1 MANNL
6 SSNTSTIV
14 LKKFVEK
21 FMDNIIAARTVD
33 TQIFKDEV
41 SPNTGDTVY
50 VKRPIQ
56 ANSIETAGGD
66 LTSESPDNLI
76 SGRAPGTVQNYITG
90 YTSWTSLEQAT
101 QLNQLDTF
109 LEPFARK
116 MVTTLEQNLLAFMNN
131 NAGLTVG
138 TGGNAVTKWSDVA
151 AANSLMEAMGVQNPS
166 QWYALIDPFV
176 RQNLADQQKGLFQG
190 GLVTSAWE
198 RAMISQDF
206 GGMQALSHN
215 ALPSHTNGAYGAGPI
230 QIDGASQE
238 VGYVAVK
245 DTMTQTLSLKGLTA
259 TTGTLVAGDQLQIAG
274 VQWLNQQAKTG
285 VTGADGNARTFTC
298 SVVTGGTADGSGDLD
313 VTITPPMI
321 IDATNPQYN
330 NVTGAPADSATVTVI
345 SGSTGS
351 TNKPNLFYSK
361 DAFALATVELPKLH
375 SIDSQVINVEGFSI
389 RQHKFSSGIANT
401 QSVRWD
407 LLPVFSVLQPMFA
420 GKMYGNP

>member
-41 SPNTGDTVY
+41 NPNTGDTVY

-76 SGRAPGTVQNYITG
+76 SGRAPGTVQKYITG

-109 LEPFARK
+109 LEPFARN
-116 MVTTLEQNLLAFMNN
+116 MVTTLEQNLLTFMNN

-166 QWYALIDPFV
+166 EWYALIDPFV

-215 ALPSHTNGAYGAGPI
+215 GLPSHTNGAYGAGSI
-230 QIDGASQE
+230 TVDGASQAS
-238 VGYVAVK
+238 GYVAVK
-245 DTMTQTLSLKGLTA
+245 DSMQQTINLAGLTA
-259 TTGTLVAGDQLQIAG
+259 TTGTLKAGDQLQFDT
-274 VQWLNQQAKTG
+274 VQWVNQQAKNGITG
-285 VTGADGNARTFTC
+285 PDGNARKFTA
-298 SVVTGGTADGSGDLD
+298 SVVSDATADGSGDIT
-313 VTITPPMI
+313 VTITPPI
-321 IDATNPQYN
+321 IVDSTNPQYN
-330 NVTGAPADSATVTVI
+330 NVVAGPGDGDGVTVI
-345 SGSTGS
+345 SGTTAS